1 MPTKFQHTRALL
13 VNIAQDN
20 EGCKPDVLVVPGSD
34 GDEGGDAE
42 RATVSGTVV
51 SQVSRLLHDENED
64 ALKDLLKDSFGVPD
78 DEDVLEHYVMDL
90 MHKHNDDISGVPFTF
105 LTPRKPISRPSSRAS
120 STSSRLMPNRPDTPN
135 SQVSSPLA
143 YAFRRPHTPVMSPLA
158 AGSHLS
164 ATSYLS
170 ARAPDGPNGSPPQL
184 NAQAAAS
191 LPASPLASPR
201 VLNAKAAEF
210 KPGGGAGGTPG
221 AALPR
226 PLSAA
231 SNRSALSRKDTAS
244 PDLWSSGISRSTS
257 NLAIAAPLLPD
268 TTLLSTS
275 WSSTNGTSTAPLPR
289 RPQDAD
295 PEDDEF
301 SPFATQPAVRTSFHE
316 SENGGVWSGSSNST
330 GSQSTSYDPTSD
342 PDAPYNPYA
351 AYVGPEEE
359 YQQDQQGPFGDGM
372 TPLDVLSSVFGNTVA
387 PEELEDAL
395 ARNGYDFDTTM
406 AWLIDRRYPQLD
418 QAQHRAI
425 RPAHGGVFVV
435 PRDNPHVNM
444 IRGKSFESPVR
455 TPGAGKGPGLPGK
468 QGGLSGPPNRV
479 CRYFLAGECL
489 RADCKFS
496 HDIERAMCRFWL
508 RGTCAKQENCE
519 FLHHLPEQ
527 WDSSVKD
534 TTTQMTATELDAP
547 SPAGTPVDEFPTLSH
562 EPVARGRRG
571 GAATRGQDPSRAR
584 FALAVKKAAQQSP
597 ANLPPPTL
605 GAHFAATPRPA
616 STGPMLRTGPPVA
629 RASPRIRLRPPTLL
643 PTLSTGAAL
652 NEMYLAYRARAI
664 KLGAERHSCLSRA
677 AEAWRRGDGAAAKQ
691 YSLQGAEL
699 NAKMGKESA
708 EAVARLMRERS
719 RLSVDAVRSR
729 ETSWS
734 DDPRDRTER
743 GKLMGGNLGVC
754 LGVAAKS
761 VDTKATPEERMEV
774 VLDLHGLHATEA
786 TEVLETFLLSLE
798 SEHYFGLA
806 YLVVGEEKHTGTQ
819 DPLRGASRLRLA
831 AGVRDWLHKWGY
843 PWSERDGIIC
853 ADPLTHQS

>member
-1 MPTKFQHTRALL
+1 
-13 VNIAQDN
+13 
-20 EGCKPDVLVVPGSD
+20 
-34 GDEGGDAE
+34 
-42 RATVSGTVV
+42 
-51 SQVSRLLHDENED
+51 
-64 ALKDLLKDSFGVPD
+64 
-78 DEDVLEHYVMDL
+78 
-90 MHKHNDDISGVPFTF
+90 
-105 LTPRKPISRPSSRAS
+105 
-120 STSSRLMPNRPDTPN
+120 
-135 SQVSSPLA
+135 
-143 YAFRRPHTPVMSPLA
+143 
-158 AGSHLS
+158 
-164 ATSYLS
+164 
-170 ARAPDGPNGSPPQL
+170 
-184 NAQAAAS
+184 
-191 LPASPLASPR
+191 
-201 VLNAKAAEF
+201 NAKAAEF
-210 KPGGGAGGTPG
+210 KPG
-221 AALPR
+221 PR

-231 SNRSALSRKDTAS
+231 SNRSLSRKDTAS

-268 TTLLSTS
+268 TSLLSTS
-275 WSSTNGTSTAPLPR
+275 WSSSSGSGTAAPVPHRLPH
-289 RPQDAD
+289 DVEV
-295 PEDDEF
+295 EDDEF
-301 SPFATQPAVRTSFHE
+301 SPFAEPRSRGVTVRTSYHE
-316 SENGGVWSGSSNST
+316 TGDGGWSGSSNST
-330 GSQSTSYDPTSD
+330 GSYEYTDPSSAD
-342 PDAPYNPYA
+342 PDAASYNPYMP
-351 AYVGPEEE
+351 YGPEDD
-359 YQQDQQGPFGDGM
+359 YAGGPMDQQQPYGDGM
-372 TPLDVLSSVFGNTVA
+372 TPFDVLSSVFGNTVA
-387 PEELEDAL
+387 PEDLEDAL

-406 AWLIDRRYPQLD
+406 AWLIDRRYPQLE
-418 QAQHRAI
+418 QAQHPAI
-425 RPAHGGVFVV
+425 RTPHSGGRVFVV
-435 PRDNPHVNM
+435 PRDPRENM
-444 IRGKSFESPVR
+444 ARGKSFEGSPNMKMH
-455 TPGAGKGPGLPGK
+455 GKSPQAK
-468 QGGLSGPPNRV
+468 QSSGPPNRV

-496 HDIERAMCRFWL
+496 HDIERALCRFWL

-527 WDSSVKD
+527 WDTSVQD
-534 TTTQMTATELDAP
+534 ITTQMQQTDFMDQP
-547 SPAGTPVDEFPTLSH
+547 SPVGTPVDEFPILSQ
-562 EPVARGRRG
+562 EVVARGRRG
-571 GAATRGQDPSRAR
+571 GAATRGTDPSRAR

-605 GAHFAATPRPA
+605 GAHFATTPRQA
-616 STGPMLRTGPPVA
+616 SGGSSPMLRSGPPVA
-629 RASPRIRLRPPTLL
+629 RASPRIKLRPPMLL

-691 YSLQGAEL
+691 FSLQGAEL

-729 ETSWS
+729 EASWS

-743 GKLMGGNLGVC
+743 GKLVGGNLGVC

-761 VDTKATPEERMEV
+761 ADPKATPEERMES

-798 SEHYFGLA
+798 NEHYFGLA

-853 ADPLTHQS
+853 VDPLTH